1 MYRIT
6 QTNPTVVKT
15 MVYGKALTTILKY
28 DNPIIG
34 ANEEVSKNKNAACPF
49 GVATLGRFVPVLIAT
64 AHLSN

>member
-15 MVYGKALTTILKY
+15 MVYKALTTILKY

-49 GVATLGRFVPVLIAT
+49 GETTLGRFVPVLIAT
-64 AHLSN
+64 ANLSN

>member
-34 ANEEVSKNKNAACPF
+34 ANEEVSKNKNA
-49 GVATLGRFVPVLIAT
+49 VV
-64 AHLSN
+64 HLE